1 VLGAGVKICDSALDA
16 LEGAHGA
23 VLVTEWAEFKELD
36 WAADVKRAMKT
47 PLVVDGRNFLD
58 REAMIAAGFEYE
70 GVGR

>member
-1 VLGAGVKICDSALDA
+1 MTRQPDLVLLTGDLTHNATA
-16 LEGAHGA
+16 
-23 VLVTEWAEFKELD
+23 TEWAEFKELD

-47 PLVVDGRNFLD
+47 ALVVDGRNFLD

>member
-1 VLGAGVKICDSALDA
+1 
-16 LEGAHGA
+16 

-36 WAADVKRAMKT
+36 WAADVKQAMKT